1 MRGNRNVTFRVEPCL
16 RLQMRLVLPILFVC
30 SASAQVCAPG
40 RISPVGVISGALDDS
55 SCFLSD
61 STAYVSY
68 RLDLPVRGRVQ
79 ITLSTSG
86 NFHLLLRDSSG
97 VKIDSGASIRR
108 PLEAGAYT
116 LLVNARVPGQ
126 VGQFTV
132 RTAFTAEAGI
142 LCKAFPSVGL
152 TQKVDATLGA
162 AGCALPDGSLYDG
175 WRLTTFGAGTLTV
188 TVAADWSPL
197 VFIRT
202 PDGAAVASGEST
214 VTTVVDRDTQ
224 YLVVVSTADR
234 AGPYQVST
242 SFTPAETETCRP
254 VKIDGPAVDAGV
266 ITPDSCATVLPASG
280 DLLYYNV
287 YAVSVVAAAGVADF
301 IATSS
306 DFAVTLELIDERG
319 AVLATD
325 AGGAD
330 SGGAQI
336 RTRLRPGSYYAR
348 IVSSDPAGGRYLFT
362 HALASAAPIPCAT
375 VPLDL
380 SAPKSASLTAASCRT
395 EIGLADLYTVT
406 LPAAGALD
414 LSLSRISPLNPI
426 AAIRDAKDNLLVFS
440 RDMQD
445 LGLARLSAD
454 LPAGDYTVLAAAGF
468 GAGFYELTAA
478 FTTRALPPCPA
489 PQTLDI
495 NGGYVQRLGANSCR
509 GANGAPVDY
518 YEFTL
523 PSESVTAMVMTSSD
537 LDGYLTLTD
546 PDGAVL
552 RSDDN
557 SYGYGDPLV
566 IQHLPAGTYRL
577 AARPA
582 AGTTGGLYQVDVRT
596 IPAPRPPFCSTA
608 ATIPI
613 GGTASGVIDFSD
625 CQYTDDTFADIYK
638 IELQESATLEI
649 RLSSTAFDAYLLL
662 LDAKGNLIDRDDD
675 GAGNRDARLVP
686 SLLPGAY
693 YIVAKP
699 VESYTAAG
707 AYTLSVQ

>member
-1 MRGNRNVTFRVEPCL
+1 
-16 RLQMRLVLPILFVC
+16 
-30 SASAQVCAPG
+30 
-40 RISPVGVISGALDDS
+40 
-55 SCFLSD
+55 
-61 STAYVSY
+61 
-68 RLDLPVRGRVQ
+68 VRGRVQ
-79 ITLSTSG
+79 ISLTTTE

-97 VKIDSGASIRR
+97 AKIDSGASIRR

-132 RTAFTAEAGI
+132 RTAFTAETGV
-142 LCKAFPSVGL
+142 LCKAFPSIGL
-152 TQKVDATLGA
+152 TQKLDATLGA
-162 AGCALPDGSLYDG
+162 AGCALPDGSPYDA
-175 WRLTTFGAGTLTV
+175 WRLNTFGAGTLTV
-188 TVAADWSPL
+188 TVAADWAPL
-197 VFIRT
+197 IFIRT

-214 VTTVVDRDTQ
+214 VSAVIDRDAQ

-254 VKIDGPAVDAGV
+254 VKIDGPAVESGV
-266 ITPDSCATVLPASG
+266 ITLDSCAAVLPVSG
-280 DLLYYNV
+280 DILYYNV
-287 YAVSVVAAAGVADF
+287 YAVSIAAAGVADF
-301 IATSS
+301 VATSS
-306 DFAVTLELIDERG
+306 DFAATLELIDESG

-336 RTRLRPGSYYAR
+336 RMRLRPGNYYAR
-348 IVSSDPAGGRYLFT
+348 IVSSQPAGGRYLFT
-362 HALASAAPIPCAT
+362 HALAAAAPVPCAT

-380 SAPKSASLTAASCRT
+380 SAPKSASLKAASCRT
-395 EIGLADLYTVT
+395 EIGLSDLYTVT
-406 LPAAGALD
+406 LPTAGALD
-414 LSLSRISPLNPI
+414 LTLSRISPLNPI
-426 AAIRDAKDNLLVFS
+426 VAIRDAKDNLIVIS
-440 RDMQD
+440 RDVQD
-445 LGLARLSAD
+445 LGVARLSAD
-454 LPAGDYTVLAAAGF
+454 LPAGDYTVLAAAGS
-468 GAGFYELTAA
+468 GAGFYELTAV
-478 FTTRALPPCPA
+478 FTARDLPACPPA
-489 PQTLDI
+489 QTLDI

-509 GANGAPVDY
+509 VNGAPIDY

-546 PDGAVL
+546 SAGAVL

-557 SYGYGDPLV
+557 SYGLGDPLMV
-566 IQHLPAGTYRL
+566 QHLPAGTYRL

-582 AGTTGGLYQVDVRT
+582 AGTAGGLYQVDVRT
-596 IPAPRPPFCSTA
+596 IAAPRPLFCA
-608 ATIPI
+608 ARATIPI
-613 GGTASGVIDFSD
+613 GGTVSGDINFSG
-625 CQYTDDTFADIYK
+625 CQYLDDTFADIYK
-638 IELQESATLEI
+638 VELQESATLDI

-699 VESYTAAG
+699 VESYTASG
-707 AYTLSVQ
+707 PYTLTVQ